1 MKVVFLK
8 KFQKDLLKI
17 RDQTTLNRIRA
28 KIEEVE
34 EWVLQHTEEQSIPE
48 IPGMEKLR
56 GYEHHYRIRIGD
68 YRLGISIEIAINEQE
83 GLFQF
88 VRCLHRKDI
97 YKYFP

>member
-1 MKVVFLK
+1 M
-8 KFQKDLLKI
+8 KI

-34 EWVLQHTEEQSIPE
+34 ECVSQHTEEQSIPE

-56 GYEHHYRIRIGD
+56 GYEYYYRIRIGD
-68 YRLGISIEIAINEQE
+68 YRLGFSIDIAIDEQA

>member
-34 EWVLQHTEEQSIPE
+34 ECVSQHTEEQSIPE

-56 GYEHHYRIRIGD
+56 G
-68 YRLGISIEIAINEQE
+68 
-83 GLFQF
+83 
-88 VRCLHRKDI
+88 V
-97 YKYFP
+97 